1 MDLFEPF
8 DHSDGVRVHDLWRTP
23 IVTTNGCQNNI
34 RDERLAGEG
43 GTRPASLIA

>member
-1 MDLFEPF
+1 MNLFEPF

-23 IVTTNGCQNNI
+23 IVTTNGYQNNI